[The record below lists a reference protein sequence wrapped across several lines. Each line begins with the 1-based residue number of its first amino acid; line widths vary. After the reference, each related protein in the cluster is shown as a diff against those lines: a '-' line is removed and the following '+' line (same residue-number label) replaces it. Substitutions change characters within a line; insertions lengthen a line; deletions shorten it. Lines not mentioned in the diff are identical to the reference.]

1 MLVSSLCGGR
11 MYRLY
16 QSLLHLLKACIVVSG
31 IPFADAQ
38 WSQRQCKSIA
48 RSSVYNQCLLGLEP
62 DEEIL

>member
-1 MLVSSLCGGR
+1 

-16 QSLLHLLKACIVVSG
+16 QSLLHLPKACIVVSG